1 MINIKFNNIDEEE
14 TFIDIEEIIEKDNK
28 KNVYQFQLNNETCII
43 RLIGECCEIPEII
56 IKENFG
62 IDNKFSIYSYIYNLQ
77 EIIHSNL
84 NNYVPIIR
92 LINNKTKEVYS
103 ICIKYQLEDIFSKEL
118 ICKNF
123 DLYFLIITKKNNN
136 EIITMNTKINKNID
150 SNNIIDILFENTID
164 TGVIIFK

>member
-1 MINIKFNNIDEEE
+1 MINNKSYNIDEEE

-28 KNVYQFQLNNETCII
+28 KNIYQFQLNNEKCII
-43 RLIGECCEIPEII
+43 KLIGECCEIPEII

-62 IDNKFSIYSYIYNLQ
+62 IDNKFSIYSYIYNLE
-77 EIIHSNL
+77 EIIYSNL

-103 ICIKYQLEDIFSKEL
+103 ICIKYQLEDNFFKEL
-118 ICKNF
+118 ICKTF
-123 DLYFLIITKKNNN
+123 DLYFLIIAKKNNN

-164 TGVIIFK
+164 TGIVIF